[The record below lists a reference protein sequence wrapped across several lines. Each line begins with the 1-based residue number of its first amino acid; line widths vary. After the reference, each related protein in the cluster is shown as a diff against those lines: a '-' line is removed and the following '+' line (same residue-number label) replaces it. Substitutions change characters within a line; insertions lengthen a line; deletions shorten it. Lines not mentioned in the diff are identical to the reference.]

1 MKNSDKP
8 INRPTDT
15 KPRTLSKVSINFQ
28 VTKTFAVL
36 ALFLISMLMSSCELI
51 GGVFKAG
58 VGVGVFIVVLII
70 GVIIALVIRAG
81 KK

>member
-1 MKNSDKP
+1 METSDHPTNSLTGKNR
-8 INRPTDT
+8 N
-15 KPRTLSKVSINFQ
+15 TLRKTSINFQ

-36 ALFLISMLMSSCELI
+36 ALIMISILTSSCEFI

-70 GVIIALVIRAG
+70 GVIIALVMRAG